1 MRIRLTSGLLTP
13 LAMAGAVLCALPSGA
28 HAWDE
33 ARIQSQIQPYIGVWT
48 GMYLVNHQDLDNLVS
63 IDNTN
68 LGSSFFSSAL
78 PAIGGSMG
86 VAYGR
91 LHVGLNGGYQLVDG
105 GPFPYTVTESNA
117 SGNVSWKP
125 LTSSYNYQYQVIPVD
140 VNVDVALLPNETP
153 VNLLVGGSVGIG
165 FVGME
170 LPIYQLA
177 AMPDSTHIKVTSFN
191 NDWNWDNYLLA
202 TAYLGARINLAK
214 RLNLE
219 VQVGWRFL
227 KSSEVYMG
235 HNTRLV
241 QSTSQTF
248 SDSTGKLSAS
258 GDTAQIPIDLSD
270 AYVRADIR
278 WTFASKE
285 QTDED
290 RASDRVRRMHDILAM
305 MPSSVKSPRD

>member
-33 ARIQSQIQPYIGVWT
+33 DRIQSQIQPYIGVWT
-48 GMYLVNHQDLDNLVS
+48 GMYLVNHQDLDNL
-63 IDNTN
+63 TN
-68 LGSSFFSSAL
+68 YNNSSLGNSFFSSEL
-78 PAIGGSMG
+78 PAVGGSFG

-91 LHVGLNGGYQLVDG
+91 VHVGLNGGYQLVDG
-105 GPFPYTVTESNA
+105 GKFPYTVSVPMGGALPPLTY
-117 SGNVSWKP
+117 
-125 LTSSYNYQYQVIPVD
+125 LTSSYDYRYQVIPVD
-140 VNVDVALLPNETP
+140 INVDVALLPNQTP
-153 VNLLVGGSVGIG
+153 VNLLLGGSAGIG

-170 LPIYQLA
+170 LPFYQLA
-177 AMPDSTHIKVTSFN
+177 SYPDSAHVKYTEFN
-191 NDWNWDNYLLA
+191 NDWIWNNYLLA
-202 TAYLGARINLAK
+202 TAYVGARINLAK

-227 KSSEVYMG
+227 KSSEVYLG

-241 QSTSQTF
+241 QSTSQTY
-248 SDSTGKLSAS
+248 SDSTGKMSAS

-278 WTFASKE
+278 WTFASRE
-285 QTDED
+285 ENDED
-290 RASDRVRRMHDILAM
+290 RASERARRMHDILAM
-305 MPSSVKSPRD
+305 MPSSVKLTRD